1 MLRHHTV
8 RARLTV
14 LAYHRI
20 ADHLGSGFI
29 GYAGNASATPAE
41 FAEQM
46 AWVTERLHPITLT
59 DLAAAV
65 EGRGVLPRR
74 PVLVTFDDG
83 YRDNLTA
90 ALPVLER
97 YGVPATVFL
106 ATDHIGSDLP
116 FWWDR
121 AAWALHA
128 APSQRVALPLLGEVE
143 AASDRHSIT
152 RQWVQAAKQLP
163 DVAMRSAVDALPR
176 ELGVSEKPGA
186 FRGVA
191 LTWDD
196 VAAMRGRGVTFEAH
210 TCSHPILTR
219 VDPITAASQVSRS
232 VQRVAEATG
241 DLGSSIAFA
250 YPNGLRSDVDDAVE
264 AAVAAAGIRLAFTLA
279 PGPSRWDEVVRRP
292 LRIRRVYL
300 HHDDGIDRFV
310 AKVSGLPRLLGTHAM
325 SAGDQVRD
333 AVGAAIASS
342 RGEIV
347 EWHGPTAR
355 DWSWHFRAR
364 ARNAESAL
372 LIKVPRWEGIA
383 TLEAALAA
391 GPQSAT
397 AAEYSA
403 LEQIRGAVS
412 AANDSGLAAIVPVAY
427 VPAVNAVVMEQLE
440 ATPLRARLGVGRGTR
455 RRRRMVC
462 RDRSMAWGVPPSR
475 SRRASPVLCRS
486 GEGPMGLFRG

>member
-1 MLRHHTV
+1 MSNAIGSVANKRLASSFSVKGSVPGGIGHHASGTESRGTRDRTDTIDDRGLQTAHQESLASGAPLV
-8 RARLTV
+8 VGFKRGLLAVGRRSGAWRVAAASHGPRRLTV

-128 APSQRVALPLLGEVE
+128 APSRRVALPLLGEVE
-143 AASDRHSIT
+143 LASDRHSIT

-176 ELGVSEKPGA
+176 ELGVSEKLGA

-219 VDPITAASQVSRS
+219 VDPTTAAGQISRS

-241 DLGSSIAFA
+241 APAIAFA

-310 AKVSGLPRLLGTHAM
+310 AKVSGLPRLLGTM
-325 SAGDQVRD
+325 R
-333 AVGAAIASS
+333 
-342 RGEIV
+342 
-347 EWHGPTAR
+347 
-355 DWSWHFRAR
+355 
-364 ARNAESAL
+364 
-372 LIKVPRWEGIA
+372 
-383 TLEAALAA
+383 
-391 GPQSAT
+391 
-397 AAEYSA
+397 
-403 LEQIRGAVS
+403 
-412 AANDSGLAAIVPVAY
+412 
-427 VPAVNAVVMEQLE
+427 
-440 ATPLRARLGVGRGTR
+440 
-455 RRRRMVC
+455 
-462 RDRSMAWGVPPSR
+462 
-475 SRRASPVLCRS
+475 
-486 GEGPMGLFRG
+486 